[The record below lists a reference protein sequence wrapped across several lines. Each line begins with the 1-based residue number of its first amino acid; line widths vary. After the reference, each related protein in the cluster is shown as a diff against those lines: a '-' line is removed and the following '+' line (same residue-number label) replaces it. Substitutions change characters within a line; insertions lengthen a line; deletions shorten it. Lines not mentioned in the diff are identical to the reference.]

1 MLLATYSIK
10 SLQKA
15 NTITEP
21 KLFNIKVIRYIC
33 ANLVHFY
40 WPRTTCNAAQIKSFI
55 YNFQNYS
62 KVAIL
67 HKNYH

>member
-1 MLLATYSIK
+1 MNASTCNIN

-21 KLFNIKVIRYIC
+21 ELFNIKAIKYIC

-40 WPRTTCNAAQIKSFI
+40 WPRTICNAAQIKLFI
-55 YNFQNYS
+55 YNFQNHS